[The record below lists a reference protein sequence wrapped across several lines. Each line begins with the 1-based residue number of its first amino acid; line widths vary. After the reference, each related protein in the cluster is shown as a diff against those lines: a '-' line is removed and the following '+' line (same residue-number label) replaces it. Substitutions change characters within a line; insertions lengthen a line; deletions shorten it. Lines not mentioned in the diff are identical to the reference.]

1 MDGKVAAK
9 NWAMTCYYQPAYT
22 KFEVSI
28 SAYYEDMDT
37 KYENVGGVG

>member
-9 NWAMTCYYQPAYT
+9 NWAMTCYLPT
-22 KFEVSI
+22 KLEVSI
-28 SAYYEDMDT
+28 SAHYEDMDT